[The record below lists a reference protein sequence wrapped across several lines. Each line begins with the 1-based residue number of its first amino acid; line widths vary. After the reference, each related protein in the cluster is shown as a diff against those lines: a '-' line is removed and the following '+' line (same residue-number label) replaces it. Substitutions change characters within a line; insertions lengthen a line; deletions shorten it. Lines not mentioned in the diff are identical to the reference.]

1 MEELKKY
8 RLVPE
13 VYTRFKDDIEVAIE
27 SLDKGS
33 KIEGDKIIVDDNK
46 KIEDEEKSD
55 SKVTMEIVQKIAN
68 SVNPMIKLTVETPCN
83 FKNQKIPVLDVTVRV
98 NVEENNR
105 IDFEFYEKPTK
116 NPRVIMADSA
126 LSFTKKRTIL
136 TQECLR
142 RLRNTKIELG
152 PEVQRIHLNKF
163 MLKLKN
169 SGYNFKFRKE
179 ILDSGLKAF
188 QKMKDDDKNNV
199 KPMYRSRDWKAEERQ
214 NSKSKKKFNWWN
226 TSKSEI
232 QYKSVLFVAPTPG
245 GVLAKQLRQREAEL
259 NKNNKERI
267 KIEEKGGL
275 KIKDILGSKNPFQ
288 KLKCAQKTC
297 PLCTSSKYIETSEE
311 EVKIPCNSNNIGY
324 RWTCLTCKDK
334 NILKVYEG
342 ETGRSARIRGAEHVK
357 DLEGKKH
364 KSVLFKHKMSDHKNE
379 DVKFQMKITNKFKD
393 ALTRQANEAVRIS
406 SVPETS
412 SLNSKSEFNHP
423 PMARV
428 VIEKS

>member
-1 MEELKKY
+1 LKY
-8 RLVPE
+8 RLIPE
-13 VYTRFKDDIEVAIE
+13 IYTRFKDDIEVAIE
-27 SLDKGS
+27 SLGKGS
-33 KIEGDKIIVDDNK
+33 RIEGDKIIVDDNK
-46 KIEDEEKSD
+46 KIVDEDKSD
-55 SKVTMEIVQKIAN
+55 SKVTMEIVQTIAN
-68 SVNPMIKLTVETPCN
+68 SINPMIKLTVETPCN
-83 FKNQKIPVLDVTVRV
+83 FKNQKIPVLDVTVKV
-98 NVEENNR
+98 NEEENNR
-105 IDFEFYEKPTK
+105 IDFEFFEKPTK
-116 NPRVIMADSA
+116 NPRVILADSA

-152 PEVQRIHLNKF
+152 PEVQRTHLNRF

-169 SGYNFKFRKE
+169 SGYSYKFRKE

-188 QKMKDDDKNNV
+188 QKMKDDDENNV
-199 KPMYRSRDWKAEERQ
+199 KPMYRSRDWNAKERQ
-214 NSKSKKKFNWWN
+214 LSKSKKKFNWWN
-226 TSKSEI
+226 TTKSEI

-245 GVLAKQLRQREAEL
+245 GLLAKQLRQREAEL

-288 KLKCAQKTC
+288 KSKCVQKTC

-311 EVKIPCNSNNIGY
+311 EIKIPCNSNNIGY
-324 RWTCLTCKDK
+324 RWTCLTCKEK

-357 DLEGKKH
+357 ELEGEKH
-364 KSVLFKHKMSDHKNE
+364 KSVLFKHKMTDHKNE

-406 SVPETS
+406 SVPEAN

-428 VIEKS
+428 VVEKN